1 MMVIGLALLLIAL
14 AVPAVADEPADDQA
28 TDRLR
33 IGLVLGGG
41 GARGAAHVGVIR
53 VLEEANIPI
62 DYVSGTSMGSIVG
75 ALYSLGLSADEIEE
89 ALLAVDWGA
98 LFVDRPPRRGRTMR
112 RKEDDVLTFFPIEFG
127 LRNNRLVT
135 PRGLIAGQKLAFAFP
150 GTGMLSSTHESF
162 DDLPIP
168 YRAVASDLE
177 SGEKVVLDHGNLIR
191 AVRASMSIPG
201 IFPPVE
207 IDGRLLVD
215 GYLTSNVPVD
225 AALDMGADYIIAVEV
240 GRRTEDI
247 TREDLLSLGG
257 IEEQSGRIQS
267 QRALEDELS
276 RANILIRPQ
285 LNEWSGQEYDR
296 LAEIIPLGET
306 AAREQFQDL
315 ASLGLPAVEFE
326 AWREKVSSQPVAVP
340 VVEHIEVVNNTRI
353 EDDVIRA
360 RLDVPL
366 GEPLDVPRLQD
377 SFEAIYELGL
387 VERSGFDLIQQD
399 DMHVLRVYVHE
410 KPYAPYLVYL
420 GGSYRMSY
428 SGISPFNLH
437 LRINKLEVNRRGA
450 EWRTDLSIGSVFGIF
465 SQFYQPI
472 DFQRRWFAVADLEA
486 SLRRDPLY
494 VDRRFIG
501 DYFYRTLMGGISLG
515 RTLGRTAEIRA
526 GVLGGHQSTE
536 WASGLFPIPK
546 QNHISVG
553 LKASL
558 GLDTLDDHR
567 VPQQG
572 IKLVAQMTSFQ
583 PWLGADTKYDRLW
596 GQLFA
601 AAGNQGDRFLLDIQ
615 GGTDFGTGMAYYQH
629 FYLGGLRAISGY
641 PVQRFRGVAYGLASV
656 GWLHRIGGG
665 ELPFSNRTYLGVWAD
680 AGNTWLS
687 ASDASFDDL
696 IYSGAISLLFETP
709 LGPLHFG
716 YGRSEQGND
725 AIHLDFGIHLAS
737 PPNETR

>member
-1 MMVIGLALLLIAL
+1 MMVMGLALLLVVL
-14 AVPAVADEPADDQA
+14 AVPVSADEPVEDQA
-28 TDRLR
+28 NDRPR

-75 ALYSLGLSADEIEE
+75 ALYSLGLSADEIEA

-112 RKEDDVLTFFPIEFG
+112 RKEDDVMTFFPIEFG

-150 GTGMLSSTHESF
+150 GTGMLSNTHESF

-191 AVRASMSIPG
+191 AIRASMSIPG

-225 AALDMGADYIIAVEV
+225 AALGMGADYIIAVEV

-257 IEEQSGRIQS
+257 IEEQAGRIQS

-285 LNEWSGQEYDR
+285 LNKWSGQEYDR
-296 LAEIIPLGET
+296 LAEIMPLGEV
-306 AAREQFQDL
+306 AAREQFDAL
-315 ASLGLPAVEFE
+315 AALGLPANEFT
-326 AWREKVSSQPVAVP
+326 AWRQKVSSHPVTVP
-340 VVEHIEVVNNTRI
+340 LVERVDLVNETRI
-353 EDDVIRA
+353 EDDVIRD
-360 RLDVPL
+360 RLDIPL
-366 GEPLDVPRLQD
+366 GQPLDEQRLQEC
-377 SFEAIYELGL
+377 FESIYELGL
-387 VERSGFDLIQQD
+387 VERSGFDLLHDGAQN
-399 DMHVLRVYVHE
+399 VLRVYVHE

-450 EWRTDLSIGSVFGIF
+450 EWRTDLSIGSVFGVY
-465 SQFYQPI
+465 SEFYQPI
-472 DFQRRWFAVADLEA
+472 DFQRRWFASAGIKADIQ
-486 SLRRDPLY
+486 RDPLY
-494 VDRRFIG
+494 FDRRFIG
-501 DYFYRTLMGGISLG
+501 DYFFRSLMTNINIG
-515 RTLGRTAEIRA
+515 RSLGRTAEIRGGFLA
-526 GVLGGHQSTE
+526 GHLSTE
-536 WASGLFPIPK
+536 WASGLFPVPK
-546 QNHISVG
+546 QNDKSAG
-553 LKASL
+553 LQAAFH
-558 GLDTLDDHR
+558 LDTLDDHR
-567 VPQQG
+567 VPKRG
-572 IKLVAQMTSFQ
+572 VKLSAHYISFQ
-583 PWLGADTKYDRLW
+583 SWLGADTKYDRLW
-596 GQLFA
+596 GQFMV
-601 AAGNQGDRFLLDIQ
+601 AAGSQSNRFLLDVQ
-615 GGTDFGTGMAYYQH
+615 GGTDLGTDMAYYHQ

-641 PVQRFRGVAYGLASV
+641 PVRRFRGDAYALASV
-656 GWLHRIGGG
+656 GWLRWIGGG
-665 ELPFSNRTYLGVWAD
+665 ELPFSNRTYLGLWFD
-680 AGNTWLS
+680 TGNTWYVS
-687 ASDASFDDL
+687 KDAAFDDL

-709 LGPLHFG
+709 LGPLHLG
-716 YGRSEQGND
+716 YGHSEGGNN
-725 AIHLDFGIHLAS
+725 AFHLDFGIHLAS
-737 PPNETR
+737 PPNAVR